1 MVCQSTFQRMH
12 CENIRKVMWHMWSPF
27 QQLTHGKPGP
37 MFHWN
42 DTSVAGAMTCTNES
56 NTYVARLK
64 NLSGSF
70 PNVMADPSHGIQYD
84 TRGGLRVPGAVL
96 TKLNATTAMRAR
108 RAGFVKSCNDIHSS
122 KTSMFN
128 PGQPS
133 GFRKRKGTKSKTP
146 TLSDNLASFY

>member
-1 MVCQSTFQRMH
+1 
-12 CENIRKVMWHMWSPF
+12 
-27 QQLTHGKPGP
+27 
-37 MFHWN
+37 
-42 DTSVAGAMTCTNES
+42 MTCTNES

-108 RAGFVKSCNDIHSS
+108 RAGFAKACNDIHSS